1 MLGFKIE
8 NLLVPTINFY
18 ESNEPNYFP
27 DMYQMTEQTSDF
39 EKIIN
44 EMKENSKKKLILKSC
59 SNPNCANPFPNSSN
73 CKECSSCGAK
83 YCENCIKKCHICEND
98 ACVFCSTFNYEHGD
112 IEVCPNCAKNH

>member
-39 EKIIN
+39 EKILN

-59 SNPNCANPFPNSSN
+59 SNPNCTNPFPNSAN

-83 YCENCIKKCHICEND
+83 YCENCIKKCNICEND

-112 IEVCPNCAKNH
+112 IEVCPNCAKKQ